1 MTKWYILVYWNLPI
15 NSLWPSD
22 VIWWHRSRSTFSQV
36 MTCNLMAPRHYLNQ
50 CWFIISMV
58 TFMWGQFHKRPVI
71 TPPNHNTIAP
81 LYCPYQSPL
90 DRLVDLGKTLSVL
103 GLQLKVDV
111 LPLGLEHVLL
121 TLLLPDGVL
130 ALLDHRLRLCLDG
143 CQGLLIM
150 FHPIVLREK
159 DVINPLCAEWLWRKN
174 DHSGHGLSQCETMLR
189 CNIVSHWLRPYPEWS
204 LRIISMV

>member
-1 MTKWYILVYWNLPI
+1 MGFI
-15 NSLWPSD
+15 NSIQICEICHRTFGPSHPKCSMCLD
-22 VIWWHRSRSTFSQV
+22 DFCKH
-36 MTCNLMAPRHYLNQ
+36 CNH
-50 CWFIISMV
+50 
-58 TFMWGQFHKRPVI
+58 PVRVK
-71 TPPNHNTIAP
+71 
-81 LYCPYQSPL
+81 CPYQSPL

-103 GLQLKVDV
+103 GLQLKVDI

-130 ALLDHRLRLCLDG
+130 ALLDHRLRLRLDG

-150 FHPIVLREK
+150 FHPIVLKEK

-189 CNIVSHWLRPYPEWS
+189 CNNRLSLAASIPRMIPENYTNG
-204 LRIISMV
+204 LA